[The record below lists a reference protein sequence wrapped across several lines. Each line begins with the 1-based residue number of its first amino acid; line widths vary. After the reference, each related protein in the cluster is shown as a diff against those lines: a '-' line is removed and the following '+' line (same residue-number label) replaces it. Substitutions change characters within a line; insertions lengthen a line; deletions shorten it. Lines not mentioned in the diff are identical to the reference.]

1 MNLARILRILKLFYI
16 TKDAYMVFWPK
27 CYGAKNL
34 PSLHL
39 DKLDARGLNKFFV
52 EITFHIIK

>member
-1 MNLARILRILKLFYI
+1 MELREILRMNLARILRILKLFYI
-16 TKDAYMVFWPK
+16 TKDASYMVFWPK

-39 DKLDARGLNKFFV
+39 DKLQPV
-52 EITFHIIK
+52 